1 MHGEYRVYMVHC
13 VYTVYQTS
21 VYIQCIYDTVYDRSS
36 RVRGAGYRS
45 YCVSDQ
51 NPPPPQCQPAPVIAH
66 TQERDVTVFRSRGN
80 TQIRKYINTQ
90 TQIRCQTA
98 PVLMKEV

>member
-51 NPPPPQCQPAPVIAH
+51 NPPPPQCQPAPVLAR
-66 TQERDVTVFRSRGN
+66 TQARDGVRAFLEKPFAEKIQKHG
-80 TQIRKYINTQ
+80 
-90 TQIRCQTA
+90 
-98 PVLMKEV
+98 